1 MWRGSVVTHQ
11 ARHLSPGTALCIVA
25 LGVYSADPE
34 PLRLDDLTVGGL
46 ALHADTAAVRA
57 KFGPPRKVYPDST
70 IEGEG
75 LRLLLWTYA
84 DVAFSFDTAGALF
97 RTHLT
102 GPSIPTRR
110 GLRVGDPL
118 GRVMELYGSPHD
130 RSMDGRVL
138 LYRPSPTPSR
148 QLAMHINARGAIVTA
163 IYLGHVVTLD

>member
-1 MWRGSVVTHQ
+1 MRRRASRPQLKRDPLDRGLFTGRPSMWRGSVVTHQ

-25 LGVYSADPE
+25 LGVYSADPD
-34 PLRLDDLTVGGL
+34 P
-46 ALHADTAAVRA
+46 
-57 KFGPPRKVYPDST
+57 T

-163 IYLGHVVTLD
+163 IYLGHVVTL